1 MTAIKLCML
10 AITGISAAL
19 ILKQWRS
26 DLLPLLRIAILV
38 GFGGILLSLAAPL
51 ISYLHR
57 LLEGGGIEQTH
68 AEILFK
74 GLGIAILTQCCAD
87 ICRESGEGGIASS
100 VELVGKLE
108 LLLLSLPLLDEL
120 LSLARE
126 LLLLGS

>member
-26 DLLPLLRIAILV
+26 DLLPLFRIALLV
-38 GFGGILLSLAAPL
+38 GFGGVLLSLSAPL
-51 ISYLHR
+51 ISYLHK
-57 LLEGGGIEQTH
+57 LIEATGMQQAH

-87 ICRESGEGGIASS
+87 ICRESGESGIASN

-108 LLLLSLPLLDEL
+108 ILLLALPLLDEL